1 MKQPDIT
8 QVLLMA
14 HGWGYNHHFFDAF
27 VGQLP
32 EDIRDSTLLVCLEA
46 GYFPEQAKAGLML
59 YTDGEWL
66 HHPAE
71 ILHSLV
77 LAHAEVPWLGLG
89 HSLGFSKLLDF
100 SVRWHSLFSLHGFT
114 HFIKGGLHTEG
125 TAPRVL
131 SRMIQKAEMNM
142 PEVLRD
148 FHARCGHNAQWAT
161 LNEHTLLA
169 DLRSMQQLNCGEALN
184 AALANS
190 ADLYAWAGQHD
201 QIVSLQLAHACFD
214 TILSTQGH
222 SLVALPAD
230 HAGFAGA
237 PARYTDTLLPLLSQH

>member
-27 VGQLP
+27 AGQLP
-32 EDIRDSTLLVCLEA
+32 QDIRDSTLLVCLEA

-59 YTDGEWL
+59 YTGGEWL
-66 HHPAE
+66 HHCAE
-71 ILHSLV
+71 TLHSLV

-100 SVRWHSLFSLHGFT
+100 SIRWHSLFSLHGFT
-114 HFIKGGLHTEG
+114 HFIKGGHHTEG
-125 TAPRVL
+125 THPRL
-131 SRMIQKAEMNM
+131 LARMIQKAEQNM

-148 FHARCGHNAQWAT
+148 FHVRCGHGAQWAT

-169 DLRSMQQLNCGEALN
+169 DLRTMQQLDCSATLSG
-184 AALANS
+184 ALAHG
-190 ADLYAWAGQHD
+190 ADLYAWAGNDD
-201 QIVSLQLAHACFD
+201 QIASLPLVRACFEPLLLSQGHPLVSLP
-214 TILSTQGH
+214 
-222 SLVALPAD
+222 VE
-230 HAGFAGA
+230 HAGLAA
-237 PARYTDTLLPLLSQH
+237 TPALYTDTLLPLLSQH